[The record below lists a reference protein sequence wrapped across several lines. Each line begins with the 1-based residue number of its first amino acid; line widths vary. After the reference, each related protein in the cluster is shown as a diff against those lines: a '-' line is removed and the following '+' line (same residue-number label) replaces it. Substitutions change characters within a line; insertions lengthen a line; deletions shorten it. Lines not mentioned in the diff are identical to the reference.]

1 MILIQGSDKR
11 AEGGNVDMYEY
22 KCKVKRV
29 VDGDT
34 MDVILDLGFDVLH
47 ACRVR
52 LAAIDTPESRT
63 RDLDEKARGK
73 LSKAYLKETIKG
85 KKIVL
90 KTKIKD
96 AKGKFGRVIA
106 EVWAEFEEGSMRNV
120 NELMIKECY
129 AVRYNAENKA
139 LVHDAHMANRAI
151 LIEKGLF
158 VPVEPK

>member
-1 MILIQGSDKR
+1 
-11 AEGGNVDMYEY
+11 MYEY

-34 MDVILDLGFDVLH
+34 MDVILDLGFDVHH
-47 ACRVR
+47 AVRVR
-52 LAAIDTPESRT
+52 LAGIDTPESRT
-63 RDLDEKARGK
+63 RDKDEKARGK
-73 LSKAYLKETIKG
+73 LSKAFLKESIKG

-96 AKGKFGRVIA
+96 SKGKFGRVIA
-106 EVWAEFEEGSMRNV
+106 EVWAEFEKGSLRNI

-129 AVRYNAENKA
+129 AVKYNAENKA
-139 LVHDAHMANRAI
+139 LVKEAHLVNRQI

>member
-1 MILIQGSDKR
+1 
-11 AEGGNVDMYEY
+11 MYEY

-47 ACRVR
+47 SVRVR
-52 LAAIDTPESRT
+52 LSAIDTPESRT

-73 LSKAYLKETIKG
+73 LSKAYLKESIKG

-90 KTKIKD
+90 RTKIKD
-96 AKGKFGRVIA
+96 SRGKFGRVIA
-106 EVWAEFEEGSMRNV
+106 EVWVEFEEGSLRNV
-120 NELMIKECY
+120 NELMIKEAY
-129 AVRYNAENKA
+129 AVKYNAENKA
-139 LVHDAHMANRAI
+139 LVKEAHLVNRAI

-158 VPVEPK
+158 TPVEPK

>member
-1 MILIQGSDKR
+1 
-11 AEGGNVDMYEY
+11 MYEY

-34 MDVILDLGFDVLH
+34 MDVILDLGFDVHH
-47 ACRVR
+47 AVRVR
-52 LAAIDTPESRT
+52 MAGIDTPESRT
-63 RDLDEKARGK
+63 RDKDEKARGK
-73 LSKAYLKETIKG
+73 LSKAFLKESIKG

-106 EVWAEFEEGSMRNV
+106 EVWAEFEKGSLRNI

-129 AVRYNAENKA
+129 AVKYNAENKA
-139 LVHDAHMANRAI
+139 LVKEAHLVNRQI

>member
-1 MILIQGSDKR
+1 
-11 AEGGNVDMYEY
+11 MYEY

-34 MDVILDLGFDVLH
+34 MDVILDLGFDVHH
-47 ACRVR
+47 AVRVR
-52 LAAIDTPESRT
+52 LAGIDTPESRT
-63 RDLDEKARGK
+63 RDKDEKARGK
-73 LSKAYLKETIKG
+73 LSKAFLKESIKG
-85 KKIVL
+85 RKIIL

-96 AKGKFGRVIA
+96 SKGKFGRVIA
-106 EVWAEFEEGSMRNV
+106 EVWAEFEKGSLRNI

-129 AVRYNAENKA
+129 AVKYNAENKA
-139 LVHDAHMANRAI
+139 LVEEAHLVNRQL

>member
-1 MILIQGSDKR
+1 
-11 AEGGNVDMYEY
+11 MYEY

-34 MDVILDLGFDVLH
+34 MDVILDLGFDVHH
-47 ACRVR
+47 AVRVR
-52 LAAIDTPESRT
+52 MAGIDTPESRT
-63 RDLDEKARGK
+63 RDKDEKARGK
-73 LSKAYLKETIKG
+73 LSKAFLKESIKG
-85 KKIVL
+85 KTIVL

-96 AKGKFGRVIA
+96 SKGKFGRVIA
-106 EVWAEFEEGSMRNV
+106 EVWAEFEKGSLRNI

-129 AVRYNAENKA
+129 AVKYNAENKA
-139 LVHDAHMANRAI
+139 LVKEAHLVNRQI

>member
-1 MILIQGSDKR
+1 
-11 AEGGNVDMYEY
+11 MYEY

-52 LAAIDTPESRT
+52 LAGIDTPESRT

-73 LSKAYLKETIKG
+73 LSKAYLKESIKG

-90 KTKIKD
+90 RTKLKD
-96 AKGKFGRVIA
+96 SRGEFGRVIA

-129 AVRYNAENKA
+129 AVKYNAENKA
-139 LVHDAHMANRAI
+139 LVEEAHLANRAV

-158 VPVEPK
+158 VPVEK

>member
-22 KCKVKRV
+22 SCKVKRV

-34 MDVILDLGFDVLH
+34 MDVVLNLGFDILY

-52 LAAIDTPESRT
+52 LGSIDTPESRT

-73 LSKAYLKETIKG
+73 LSKAYLKESIKG

-90 KTKIKD
+90 RTKLKD
-96 AKGKFGRVIA
+96 SRGKFGRVIA

-120 NELMIKECY
+120 NELMIKECH
-129 AVRYNAENKA
+129 AVKYNAENKA
-139 LVHDAHMANRAI
+139 LVYDAHMANRAI

-158 VPVEPK
+158 VPVEK

>member
-1 MILIQGSDKR
+1 
-11 AEGGNVDMYEY
+11 MYEY

-34 MDVILDLGFDVLH
+34 MDVILDLGFDVHH
-47 ACRVR
+47 AVRVR
-52 LAAIDTPESRT
+52 MAGIDTPESRT
-63 RDLDEKARGK
+63 RDKDEKARGK
-73 LSKAYLKETIKG
+73 LSKAFLKESIKG

-106 EVWAEFEEGSMRNV
+106 EVWAEFEKGSLRNI

-129 AVRYNAENKA
+129 AVKYNAENKA
-139 LVHDAHMANRAI
+139 LVKEAHLVNRQL

>member
-1 MILIQGSDKR
+1 
-11 AEGGNVDMYEY
+11 MYEY

-34 MDVILDLGFDVLH
+34 MDVILDLGFSVHH
-47 ACRVR
+47 AVRVR
-52 LAAIDTPESRT
+52 MAGIDTPESRT
-63 RDLDEKARGK
+63 RDKDEKARGK
-73 LSKAYLKETIKG
+73 LSKAFLKESIKG
-85 KKIVL
+85 KKIIL

-106 EVWAEFEEGSMRNV
+106 EVWAEFEEGSLRNI

-129 AVRYNAENKA
+129 AVKYNAENKA
-139 LVHDAHMANRAI
+139 LVEEAHLVNRQR

>member
-1 MILIQGSDKR
+1 
-11 AEGGNVDMYEY
+11 MYEY

-34 MDVILDLGFDVLH
+34 MDVILDLGFDVHH
-47 ACRVR
+47 AVRVR
-52 LAAIDTPESRT
+52 LAGIDTPESRT

-73 LSKAYLKETIKG
+73 LSKAFLKESIKG

-106 EVWAEFEEGSMRNV
+106 EVWAEFEKGSLRNI

-129 AVRYNAENKA
+129 AVKYNAENKA
-139 LVHDAHMANRAI
+139 LVEEAHLVNRQL

>member
-1 MILIQGSDKR
+1 
-11 AEGGNVDMYEY
+11 MYEY

-34 MDVILDLGFDVLH
+34 MDVILDLGFSVHH
-47 ACRVR
+47 AVRVR
-52 LAAIDTPESRT
+52 MAGIDTPESRT
-63 RDLDEKARGK
+63 RDKDEKARGK
-73 LSKAYLKETIKG
+73 LSKAFLKESIKG
-85 KKIVL
+85 RKIIL

-106 EVWAEFEEGSMRNV
+106 EVWAEFEEGSLRNI

-129 AVRYNAENKA
+129 AVKYNAENKA
-139 LVHDAHMANRAI
+139 LVEEAHLVNRQI
-151 LIEKGLF
+151 LIEKGWF

>member
-1 MILIQGSDKR
+1 
-11 AEGGNVDMYEY
+11 MYEY

-34 MDVILDLGFDVLH
+34 MDVILDLGFDIHHSV
-47 ACRVR
+47 RVR
-52 LAAIDTPESRT
+52 MAGIDTPESRT
-63 RDLDEKARGK
+63 RDKDEKARGK
-73 LSKAYLKETIKG
+73 LSKAFLKESIKG
-85 KKIVL
+85 RKIVL

-106 EVWAEFEEGSMRNV
+106 EVWAEFEEGSLRNI

-139 LVHDAHMANRAI
+139 LVEEAHMKNRAQ

-158 VPVEPK
+158 IPVEPK

>member
-1 MILIQGSDKR
+1 LEKEVIN
-11 AEGGNVDMYEY
+11 GGINMYEY

-34 MDVILDLGFDVLH
+34 MDVVLDLGFDILH

-52 LAAIDTPESRT
+52 LAGIDTPESRT

-73 LSKAYLKETIKG
+73 LSKAYLKESIKG

-90 KTKIKD
+90 KTKLKD
-96 AKGKFGRVIA
+96 SKGKFGRVIA
-106 EVWAEFEEGSMRNV
+106 EVWAEFEEGSLRNV
-120 NELMIKECY
+120 NELMVKEAY
-129 AVRYNAENKA
+129 AVVYNAENKA
-139 LVHDAHMANRAI
+139 LVEEAHMANRAI

-158 VPVEPK
+158 VPVEK

>member
-1 MILIQGSDKR
+1 
-11 AEGGNVDMYEY
+11 MYEY

-34 MDVILDLGFDVLH
+34 MDVILDLGFDVHH
-47 ACRVR
+47 AVRVR
-52 LAAIDTPESRT
+52 MAGIDTPESRT
-63 RDLDEKARGK
+63 RDKDEKARGK
-73 LSKAYLKETIKG
+73 LSKAFLKESIKG
-85 KKIVL
+85 KKIIL

-96 AKGKFGRVIA
+96 SKGKFGRVIA
-106 EVWAEFEEGSMRNV
+106 EVWAEFEKGSLRNI

-129 AVRYNAENKA
+129 AVKYNAENKA
-139 LVHDAHMANRAI
+139 LVEEAHLVNRQL

>member
-1 MILIQGSDKR
+1 
-11 AEGGNVDMYEY
+11 VYEY

-34 MDVILDLGFDVLH
+34 MDVILDLGFSVHH
-47 ACRVR
+47 AVRVR
-52 LAAIDTPESRT
+52 MAGIDTPESRT

-73 LSKAYLKETIKG
+73 LSKAFLKESIKG
-85 KKIVL
+85 RKIIL

-96 AKGKFGRVIA
+96 SKGKFGRVIA
-106 EVWAEFEEGSMRNV
+106 EVWAEFEKGSLRNI

-129 AVRYNAENKA
+129 AVKYNAENKA
-139 LVHDAHMANRAI
+139 LVEEAHLVNRQL

>member
-1 MILIQGSDKR
+1 
-11 AEGGNVDMYEY
+11 MYEY

-34 MDVILDLGFDVLH
+34 MDVILDLGFDVHH
-47 ACRVR
+47 AVRVR
-52 LAAIDTPESRT
+52 MAGIDTPESRT

-73 LSKAYLKETIKG
+73 LSKAFLKESIKG

-96 AKGKFGRVIA
+96 SRGKFGRVIA
-106 EVWAEFEEGSMRNV
+106 EVWAEFEKGSLRNI

-129 AVRYNAENKA
+129 AVKYNAENKA
-139 LVHDAHMANRAI
+139 LVEEAHLVNRQL

>member
-1 MILIQGSDKR
+1 
-11 AEGGNVDMYEY
+11 MYEY

-47 ACRVR
+47 SVRVR
-52 LAAIDTPESRT
+52 LSAIDTPESRT

-73 LSKAYLKETIKG
+73 LSKAYLKESIKG
-85 KKIVL
+85 RKVVL
-90 KTKIKD
+90 KTKLKD
-96 AKGKFGRVIA
+96 SRGKFGRVIA
-106 EVWAEFEEGSMRNV
+106 EVWVEFEKGSLRNV
-120 NELMIKECY
+120 NELMIKECH

-139 LVHDAHMANRAI
+139 LVHDAHMANRDI

-158 VPVEPK
+158 TPVEPK

>member
-1 MILIQGSDKR
+1 
-11 AEGGNVDMYEY
+11 MYEY

-34 MDVILDLGFDVLH
+34 MDVILDLGFDVHH
-47 ACRVR
+47 AVRVR
-52 LAAIDTPESRT
+52 LAGIDTPESRT
-63 RDLDEKARGK
+63 RDKDEKARGK
-73 LSKAYLKETIKG
+73 LSKAFLKESIKG

-106 EVWAEFEEGSMRNV
+106 EVWAEFEKGSLRNI

-129 AVRYNAENKA
+129 AVKYNAENKA
-139 LVHDAHMANRAI
+139 LVKEAHLVNRQI

>member
-1 MILIQGSDKR
+1 
-11 AEGGNVDMYEY
+11 MYEY

-47 ACRVR
+47 SVRVR
-52 LAAIDTPESRT
+52 LAGIDTPESRT

-73 LSKAYLKETIKG
+73 LSKAYFKESLKG

-90 KTKIKD
+90 RTKIKD

-120 NELMIKECY
+120 NELMIKECH
-129 AVRYNAENKA
+129 AVKYNAENKA

-158 VPVEPK
+158 VPVEK

>member
-1 MILIQGSDKR
+1 
-11 AEGGNVDMYEY
+11 MYEY

-34 MDVILDLGFDVLH
+34 MDVILDLGFDVHH
-47 ACRVR
+47 AVRVR
-52 LAAIDTPESRT
+52 LAGIDTPESRT
-63 RDLDEKARGK
+63 RDKDEKARGK
-73 LSKAYLKETIKG
+73 LSKAFLKESIKG

-106 EVWAEFEEGSMRNV
+106 EVWAEFEKGSLRNV

-129 AVRYNAENKA
+129 AVKYNAENKA
-139 LVHDAHMANRAI
+139 LVEDAHLANRAI

-158 VPVEPK
+158 IPVEPK

>member
-1 MILIQGSDKR
+1 MEKEVIN
-11 AEGGNVDMYEY
+11 GGINMYEY

-34 MDVILDLGFDVLH
+34 MDVVLDLGFDILH

-52 LAAIDTPESRT
+52 LAGIDTPESRT

-73 LSKAYLKETIKG
+73 LSKAYLKESIKG

-90 KTKIKD
+90 KTKLKD
-96 AKGKFGRVIA
+96 SKGKFGRVIA
-106 EVWAEFEEGSMRNV
+106 EVWAEFEEGSLRNV
-120 NELMIKECY
+120 NELMVKEAY
-129 AVRYNAENKA
+129 AVVYNAENKA
-139 LVHDAHMANRAI
+139 LVEEAHMANRAI

-158 VPVEPK
+158 VPVEK

>member
-1 MILIQGSDKR
+1 
-11 AEGGNVDMYEY
+11 MYEY

-34 MDVILDLGFDVLH
+34 MDVILDLGFDILH
-47 ACRVR
+47 SVRVR
-52 LAAIDTPESRT
+52 LAGIDTPESRT

-73 LSKAYLKETIKG
+73 LSKAYLKESIKG

-96 AKGKFGRVIA
+96 SRGKFGRVIA

-120 NELMIKECY
+120 NELMIKECH
-129 AVRYNAENKA
+129 AVKYNAENKA
-139 LVHDAHMANRAI
+139 LVEEAHLANRVV

-158 VPVEPK
+158 TPVEPK